1 IDEVAYNKSW
11 HHGVLQHT
19 KGVSLERLHPDY
31 PSGDPHNWHSA
42 AATAGYA
49 TPGAVN
55 SQFQPATA
63 LNSGFTLASEVFSPD
78 NDGQNDVALLAWDLR
93 QGQTAN
99 ITVFDARGRAV
110 RHLARNLLLS
120 VNGRI
125 SWDGLSDAGLI
136 AQPGI
141 YIIFIQIFDPQGKT
155 GAWKLP

>member
-1 IDEVAYNKSW
+1 GEHMAWSTEPALCRFFTCGAVQRIAALPTLPPDEGNIVLLRADGQVIDEVAYNKSW

-78 NDGQNDVALLAWDLR
+78 NDGQNDVAL
-93 QGQTAN
+93 
-99 ITVFDARGRAV
+99 
-110 RHLARNLLLS
+110 
-120 VNGRI
+120 
-125 SWDGLSDAGLI
+125 
-136 AQPGI
+136 
-141 YIIFIQIFDPQGKT
+141 
-155 GAWKLP
+155 